1 MFGDEFTCQRE
12 VREYQNMVL
21 CFNAYNSVFITWTI
35 LYFELAVH
43 FKSVIWM
50 FKEPLVCLRLKLRL
64 TSCFPYAHFFSTFG
78 VGMLLKFVL
87 IKENSAVA

>member
-1 MFGDEFTCQRE
+1 
-12 VREYQNMVL
+12 
-21 CFNAYNSVFITWTI
+21 
-35 LYFELAVH
+35 
-43 FKSVIWM
+43 M